1 MFTTKLGS
9 RLKEVSGRHTV
20 LILFAQGVD
29 DRIKD
34 FSVASKFTSGIDLR
48 HLDPSSIWL
57 ESQSAFQSLFLNN
70 PLYNAVPRFT
80 VFGQNLSS
88 QKPSLNPDFLFWI
101 YGRIFTGYPR
111 IMVQYCSTAAVQII
125 DYWF

>member
-9 RLKEVSGRHTV
+9 RLKVVSGRHTV

-48 HLDPSSIWL
+48 HLDPSSICI
-57 ESQSAFQSLFLNN
+57 ESQGAFQYLFLNN
-70 PLYNAVPRFT
+70 PLYNAVPRFIT
-80 VFGQNLSS
+80 VLDKIFHPKNCVIEARETYI
-88 QKPSLNPDFLFWI
+88 KSLYATQL
-101 YGRIFTGYPR
+101 
-111 IMVQYCSTAAVQII
+111 
-125 DYWF
+125 

>member
-9 RLKEVSGRHTV
+9 RLNVVSGRHTV

-48 HLDPSSIWL
+48 HLDPSSISL
-57 ESQSAFQSLFLNN
+57 ESQSASQCLFLNN
-70 PLYNAVPRFT
+70 PLYNAVPRFIS

-88 QKPSLNPDFLFWI
+88 QKLC
-101 YGRIFTGYPR
+101 YRG
-111 IMVQYCSTAAVQII
+111 
-125 DYWF
+125 

>member
-9 RLKEVSGRHTV
+9 RLKVVSGRHTV

-34 FSVASKFTSGIDLR
+34 FSVASNFTSGIDLR
-48 HLDPSSIWL
+48 HLDPSSISL
-57 ESQSAFQSLFLNN
+57 ESQSAFQCLFLNN
-70 PLYNAVPRFT
+70 PLYNAVPRFIS

-88 QKPSLNPDFLFWI
+88 QKLC
-101 YGRIFTGYPR
+101 YRG
-111 IMVQYCSTAAVQII
+111 
-125 DYWF
+125 

>member
-9 RLKEVSGRHTV
+9 RLKVVSGCHTV

-48 HLDPSSIWL
+48 YLDPSSICI
-57 ESQSAFQSLFLNN
+57 ESQGAFQCLFLNN
-70 PLYNAVPRFT
+70 PSITQFL
-80 VFGQNLSS
+80 GSS
-88 QKPSLNPDFLFWI
+88 QFWTKSFI
-101 YGRIFTGYPR
+101 PKT
-111 IMVQYCSTAAVQII
+111 VL
-125 DYWF
+125 

>member
-9 RLKEVSGRHTV
+9 SLKVVSGRHTV

-48 HLDPSSIWL
+48 QVPFALSLKVPFSASSSITP
-57 ESQSAFQSLFLNN
+57 SITQFL
-70 PLYNAVPRFT
+70 
-80 VFGQNLSS
+80 GSS
-88 QKPSLNPDFLFWI
+88 QFWTKSFI
-101 YGRIFTGYPR
+101 PKT
-111 IMVQYCSTAAVQII
+111 VL
-125 DYWF
+125 